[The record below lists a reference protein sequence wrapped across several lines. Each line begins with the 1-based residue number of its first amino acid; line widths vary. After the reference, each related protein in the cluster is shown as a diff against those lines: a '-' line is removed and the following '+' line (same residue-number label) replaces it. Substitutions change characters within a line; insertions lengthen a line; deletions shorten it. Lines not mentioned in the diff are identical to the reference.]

1 MTHISMLVADSKEW
15 QKRAK
20 QCLKRAYTQ
29 QRQEFREDNKRR
41 SDIYISMLNLIGVTV
56 FPDHDEILVFNEPS
70 SYVLLTKD
78 VVGQI
83 EKLKSELDQ
92 IGRERRVGE

>member
-1 MTHISMLVADSKEW
+1 MTHTSMLVADSREW

-29 QRQEFREDNKRR
+29 QRDEFRQDNKRR

-56 FPDHDEILVFNEPS
+56 SPDHEEGLVFTEPN
-70 SYVLLTKD
+70 SYRLLTKD
-78 VVGQI
+78 VIGQI
-83 EKLKSELDQ
+83 EKLKNELDQ
-92 IGRERRVGE
+92 IGKRRVVV